1 MRSIR
6 IATKGVLMKNYGYF
20 LSMSVFE
27 NIYKSLNITL
37 ANKHP
42 IQTTLKLKNLFE
54 RIINV
59 ENNLKI
65 VH

>member
-37 ANKHP
+37 AKYRTYTDNLEIKP
-42 IQTTLKLKNLFE
+42 ILKNYKC
-54 RIINV
+54 R
-59 ENNLKI
+59 K
-65 VH
+65 